1 MHREPKNPKN
11 PLFPKDADPKS
22 IPLDL
27 DTSAMSAEERISD
40 YWEKNQRSILVSIAI
55 CFIAILGFQGTKIV
69 QNNAALKLQD
79 AYKTALLEDSL
90 SDFIKAY
97 KDTLIGGFSAL
108 SLANDAYNA
117 ENYSDALIYF
127 ETASDS
133 LASNQSPLS
142 SKAQIGIAF
151 CHYQLDLNK
160 GIEALESLLNN
171 DAILDSVRA
180 EAGFTLASLAK
191 TQGKLEKAKAYAK
204 IVSSLEKGGS
214 WTTRINQI
222 L

>member
-11 PLFPKDADPKS
+11 PLFPKDADPKNIS
-22 IPLDL
+22 LDL
-27 DTSAMSAEERISD
+27 DTSVMSAEEKISN
-40 YWEKNQRSILVSIAI
+40 YWEKNQKSILTSIGI
-55 CFIAILGFQGTKIV
+55 CFVAIVGLQGTKIV

-79 AYKTALLEDSL
+79 AYKNALQEDSL
-90 SDFIKAY
+90 NDFIKTY

-108 SLANDAYNA
+108 SLANDAYNN
-117 ENYSDALIYF
+117 ENYSDALMYF
-127 ETASDS
+127 ESAADS

-151 CHYQLDLNK
+151 CHYQLDLDR
-160 GIEALESLLNN
+160 GIKALENLLN
-171 DAILDSVRA
+171 DDSILDSVRA
-180 EAGFTLASLAK
+180 EAGFTLTSLAK
-191 TQGKLEKAKAYAK
+191 IQGNLEKAKAYAQ

-214 WTTRINQI
+214 WASRTNQI